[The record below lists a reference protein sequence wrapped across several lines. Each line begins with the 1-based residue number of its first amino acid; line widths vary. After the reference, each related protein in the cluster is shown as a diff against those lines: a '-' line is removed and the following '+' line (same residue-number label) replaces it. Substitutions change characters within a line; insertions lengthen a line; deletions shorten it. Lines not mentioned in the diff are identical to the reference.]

1 MKRIHLFE
9 FEDLSW
15 FPSLIRNYM
24 TDYLQFTTNKFDF
37 YVGVLDVLKKG
48 VSKTENNTIVD
59 LASGGGGGWL
69 KLSEHLK
76 TELPNTK
83 VILSD
88 FYPNINAFRYNV
100 NKIGGHFSFNENS
113 VDALA
118 VPSDLKGFRTM
129 FLSFHHFKPKQ
140 AQQILQ
146 NAVNAGQPIAIF
158 EAQERTI
165 SKFIQFFFSPIFVL
179 LMTPMIQ
186 PFRLGRIVF
195 TYLLPLVPFFVWWDG
210 LVSVLRTYSVDEMKE
225 MTKNLEKGDTFDWEI
240 AKIKSGPAE
249 VQYLIGTPR

>member
-37 YVGVLDVLKKG
+37 YAGVLDVLKKG

-100 NKIGGHFSFNENS
+100 NKIGGRFSFNENS

-165 SKFIQFFFSPIFVL
+165 SKLIQFFFSPIFVL
-179 LMTPMIQ
+179 LMTPMIR

>member
-15 FPSLIRNYM
+15 FPSTIRNYM
-24 TDYLQFTTNKFDF
+24 TDYLQFATNKFDF
-37 YVGVLDVLKKG
+37 YAGVLDVLKQG
-48 VSKTENNTIVD
+48 VAKTENNTIID

-100 NKIGGHFSFNENS
+100 RKIGGNFSFNENS
-113 VDALA
+113 VNALA
-118 VPSDLKGFRTM
+118 VPNDLKGFRTM
-129 FLSFHHFKPKQ
+129 FLSFHHFKPTA

-146 NAVNAGQPIAIF
+146 NAVNAKQPIAIF
-158 EAQERTI
+158 EAQERSV
-165 SKFIQFFFSPIFVL
+165 SKLIQFFFSPIFVL
-179 LMTPMIQ
+179 LMTPLIL
-186 PFRLGRIVF
+186 PFRFGRLLF
-195 TYLLPLVPFFVWWDG
+195 TYLIPLVPLFVWWDG
-210 LVSVLRTYSVDEMKE
+210 LVSVLRTYSVDEMQE
-225 MTKNLEKGDTFDWEI
+225 MTKNLKKGDTFDWEI

-249 VQYLIGTPR
+249 VQYLIGIPK